1 MMNAPDDL
9 RYTDRH
15 EWIRL
20 EGGVGAVGVTDY
32 AQDALSDV
40 TFVEA
45 PEMGRAFAADEE
57 MGAIESVKAASAF
70 YAPVSGKVVEVN
82 QALQDNPALVN
93 REPYAAGWIVK
104 IAVDDPARVDALL
117 TAEEYRQLAEK
128 EQ

>member
-20 EGGVGAVGVTDY
+20 EGGVGAIGVTDY

-45 PEMGRAFAADEE
+45 PEMNRSFAADEE
-57 MGAIESVKAASAF
+57 MGAIESCKAASAF
-70 YAPVSGKVVEVN
+70 YAPVAGKVVEVN
-82 QALQDNPALVN
+82 EALQDNPALVN